1 MNRHGALTLLVGAL
15 LLVGCSAQEPS
26 RSARRCIDLFEIGRL
41 SDATDPQT
49 ELVTTKFR
57 LLERV
62 EVCSDMGLS
71 QEQSNAVR
79 RIYETPWEQ
88 IPGLTE
94 FRAQQKAARQK
105 ADLTQEERASL
116 NRASSRGIGRI
127 SAQFRAQQ
135 IRLIL
140 SPQQVERL
148 EELVLQTRGSVLIV
162 IDTNLAAA
170 LKLGPE
176 QMQRMRDAMGQADEK
191 MIPAFQQFGRGFLA
205 GYSANET
212 ADTRTREMKAQIP
225 KLRRMVEERDEALTR
240 VLTPEQQS
248 RPKAQEGKPF
258 PIEWDPWEFMK
269 QPFEKA
275 NS

>member
-1 MNRHGALTLLVGAL
+1 MNRHGTFTLLVAAL
-15 LLVGCSAQEPS
+15 LLAGCAAQEPS
-26 RSARRCIDLFEIGRL
+26 RSARRPIDFFEIGRL
-41 SDATDPQT
+41 SDVTDPQT

-57 LLERV
+57 LLERA

-79 RIYETPWEQ
+79 KVYETPWEQ

-94 FRAQQKAARQK
+94 FRAQQKAARQQ
-105 ADLTQEERASL
+105 AALTQEERASL

-127 SAQFRAQQ
+127 TAEFRTQQ
-135 IRLIL
+135 IQAIL

-148 EELVLQTRGSVLIV
+148 EQLVLQARGPLMLV

-170 LKLGPE
+170 LKLRPD
-176 QMQRMRDAMGQADEK
+176 QMQRMHDAVQQADEK
-191 MIPAFQQFGRGFLA
+191 MLPALQKFGRGFWA

-212 ADTRTREMKAQIP
+212 ADTRTRKMNALILR
-225 KLRRMVEERDEALTR
+225 LRRMVEERDEALTR

-248 RPKAQEGKPF
+248 QLKAQEGKLL

-269 QPFEKA
+269 EPFEKT

>member
-15 LLVGCSAQEPS
+15 LLVDCSAQEPS

-94 FRAQQKAARQK
+94 FRALQKAARQK

-148 EELVLQTRGSVLIV
+148 EELVLQARGSVLIV

-225 KLRRMVEERDEALTR
+225 KLRRMVEERDEALKR

-248 RPKAQEGKPF
+248 RLKAQEGKPL

-269 QPFEKA
+269 PPFEKA

>member
-1 MNRHGALTLLVGAL
+1 MNRHGTFTLLVAAL
-15 LLVGCSAQEPS
+15 LLAGCATQEPS
-26 RSARRCIDLFEIGRL
+26 RSARRPIDFFEIGKL
-41 SDATDPQT
+41 SDVTDPQT

-57 LLERV
+57 LLERA

-79 RIYETPWEQ
+79 RVCETTWEQ

-94 FRAQQKAARQK
+94 FRAQQKSARQK
-105 ADLTQEERASL
+105 ADLTEEERASL

-127 SAQFRAQQ
+127 TAQFRTQQ
-135 IRLIL
+135 IRAIL

-148 EELVLQTRGSVLIV
+148 EQLVLQARGPLMLV

-170 LKLGPE
+170 LKIRPE
-176 QMQRMRDAMGQADEK
+176 QMQRMRDAVRQADEK
-191 MIPAFQQFGRGFLA
+191 MIPALQQFGRGFWA

-212 ADTRTREMKAQIP
+212 ADTRTREMNAQIP
-225 KLRRMVEERDEALTR
+225 RLRRIVEERDEALTR

-248 RPKAQEGKPF
+248 RLKAQEGKPL

-269 QPFEKA
+269 QPFEKT